1 MFQSIGIFLYIV
13 QSNANS
19 ILKLEEM
26 GQFCRKFVGSFFFFG
41 RGGGVVGGYT
51 MLFLSGGTGLISAI
65 FFWEGGGQSGL
76 MLCMCV
82 EEGGRLTKEENKI
95 SRF

>member
-1 MFQSIGIFLYIV
+1 
-13 QSNANS
+13 
-19 ILKLEEM
+19 
-26 GQFCRKFVGSFFFFG
+26 
-41 RGGGVVGGYT
+41 

-82 EEGGRLTKEENKI
+82 EEGGRLTKEEI

>member
-1 MFQSIGIFLYIV
+1 MLQSIGIFLNIFK
-13 QSNANS
+13 SKANS
-19 ILKLEEM
+19 ILKSEKM
-26 GQFCRKFVGSFFFFG
+26 GQFCRKFVGSFFFFW
-41 RGGGVVGGYT
+41 GGGGGLGGYT

-82 EEGGRLTKEENKI
+82 EEGGRLTKEEI